1 MKKFT
6 LNPIRLFNRYL
17 SSKPWVDITYEN
29 GELKVKDWNTAAINQ
44 YRVNP
49 DKPSESIAAKIKV
62 HEQLKKDEPFAE
74 IIDEQVTEFNAAYLQ
89 RAKETLETFTV
100 VSDKSDKEIV
110 QMYYDREKIQNS
122 TDPYLKIVHH
132 EIKDGRIRLELDWN
146 TAFIDQLRSLGF
158 PAGDEEDM
166 VRDYLQSLTMEQFE
180 QRIEELKRE
189 LGELTELNEF
199 AKTKKA

>member
-199 AKTKKA
+199 TKTKKA